1 MANAPTWSIGIEPLP
16 VTMGAVVQTSNL
28 SSAIAAAIILIVF
41 GLFAYFLPR
50 IMLAVGG
57 YSPIAA
63 GVVVVVFLGGLFIV
77 LWLRGRYQRRRGE

>member
-1 MANAPTWSIGIEPLP
+1 
-16 VTMGAVVQTSNL
+16 MGAVVQSSNR

-57 YSPIAA
+57 YSQIAA
-63 GVVVVVFLGGLFIV
+63 GVVAVVFLGGLFVV
-77 LWLRGRYQRRRGE
+77 LWLRGRYQSRKGR